1 VKRFFPV
8 ILPLLLSLTLSQPL
22 ATAQRGQG
30 KAKPATMATAGQ
42 FGNVEAIT
50 AAQLKNYLYFVA
62 SDEMEGRDTPSRGL
76 DLTAKFIAMNLSQ
89 WGVKPGGTD
98 GTHLQKFPLTSR
110 RVSPEQT
117 MASLSG
123 QSFKIGDEFIAAPL
137 EGQASGQIV
146 FVGYGYM
153 VKSKNINPY
162 EGVDV
167 KDKVMLVAGGFPKGV
182 TFQDLRGK
190 AGVDFDS
197 PETYARAHG
206 AKGLIIIPNSST
218 ITFWEQRYKAS
229 LNPTRMTMER
239 PQQVTGV
246 PTITAS
252 EKMAAA
258 ILQGEKLD
266 YETVKKQM
274 SEGAAPES
282 FALSPNKQASF
293 NVAAKVE
300 KTMTQNVV
308 GIIEG
313 SDPVLKN
320 EYVAVGAHYDHVGMR
335 ASGDSDRIFNGAD
348 DDGSGTVATLAIA
361 EALAKSAQR
370 PKRSVIFVWHAGE
383 EKGLWGSEYFTDN
396 PPVPISQIITQLN
409 IDMIGRSRQEG
420 DTKPANKNLTGPN
433 AIYVIGSKLMSTE
446 LGALSEEVNN
456 SYLKLNFDYKYDAP
470 NDPER
475 FFYRSDHYN
484 YAKKGIPIIFYFSGV
499 HEDYHRPSDHPD
511 KIDYEKMEKVT
522 RAIFATMWK
531 LANAPARPKVDKPLP
546 PQLAN

>member
-1 VKRFFPV
+1 
-8 ILPLLLSLTLSQPL
+8 
-22 ATAQRGQG
+22 
-30 KAKPATMATAGQ
+30 
-42 FGNVEAIT
+42 
-50 AAQLKNYLYFVA
+50 
-62 SDEMEGRDTPSRGL
+62 
-76 DLTAKFIAMNLSQ
+76 
-89 WGVKPGGTD
+89 
-98 GTHLQKFPLTSR
+98 
-110 RVSPEQT
+110 
-117 MASLSG
+117 
-123 QSFKIGDEFIAAPL
+123 
-137 EGQASGQIV
+137 
-146 FVGYGYM
+146 
-153 VKSKNINPY
+153 
-162 EGVDV
+162 
-167 KDKVMLVAGGFPKGV
+167 
-182 TFQDLRGK
+182 
-190 AGVDFDS
+190 
-197 PETYARAHG
+197 
-206 AKGLIIIPNSST
+206 
-218 ITFWEQRYKAS
+218 
-229 LNPTRMTMER
+229 
-239 PQQVTGV
+239 
-246 PTITAS
+246 
-252 EKMAAA
+252 MAAA